1 MAQTTPTPSGAGRRA
16 PATPLARAVAADL
29 GVDLAAV
36 TGSGRGGRVLRAD
49 VEALAAAAA
58 PAQRAAAPAGAA
70 VAVEAPHVHL
80 TVTVDAERLVEF
92 RAELNRQLQAGG
104 DGLEVRLEDLVV
116 KACAGLLRA
125 EPDLNVSFAGGR
137 LLRHRRVHV
146 GIAVPAPGGTVVP
159 VIRDADRRTL
169 GQVAREAGELT
180 GRARAGGLAAGELAG
195 ATFTVADLGALGVDQ
210 AMALIDP
217 PQAAVLAVGAVRGEP
232 AAVGDGA
239 VAVRR
244 RMRLTLSIDHRALDG
259 ATGAGFLRRL
269 KEVLE
274 HPLEIV
280 V

>member
-58 PAQRAAAPAGAA
+58 PAQRATAGAA

-104 DGLEVRLEDLVV
+104 HGLEVRLEDLVV

-137 LLRHRRVHV
+137 LLRHKRVHV

-159 VIRDADRRTL
+159 VISDADHRTL
-169 GQVAREAGELT
+169 TQVARKAGELT
-180 GRARAGGLAAGELAG
+180 GRARAGGLAAEELAG

-232 AAVGDGA
+232 AATGDGA

>member
-58 PAQRAAAPAGAA
+58 PAQRATAGAA

-104 DGLEVRLEDLVV
+104 HGLEVRLEDLVV

-137 LLRHRRVHV
+137 LLRHKRVHV

-159 VIRDADRRTL
+159 VIRDADHRTL
-169 GQVAREAGELT
+169 TQVARKAGELT
-180 GRARAGGLAAGELAG
+180 GRARAGGLAAEELAG

-232 AAVGDGA
+232 AATGDGA

>member
-1 MAQTTPTPSGAGRRA
+1 
-16 PATPLARAVAADL
+16 
-29 GVDLAAV
+29 
-36 TGSGRGGRVLRAD
+36 
-49 VEALAAAAA
+49 
-58 PAQRAAAPAGAA
+58 
-70 VAVEAPHVHL
+70 
-80 TVTVDAERLVEF
+80 VEF
-92 RAELNRQLQAGG
+92 RAQLNRQLQARG

-125 EPDLNVSFAGGR
+125 EPDLNVSFAADR

-159 VIRDADRRTL
+159 VIRDADRKTL
-169 GQVAREAGELT
+169 SQVAREAGELT
-180 GRARAGGLAAGELAG
+180 GRARAGGLAAEELAG

-210 AMALIDP
+210 TMALIDP

>member
-180 GRARAGGLAAGELAG
+180 GRARAAGLAAEELAG